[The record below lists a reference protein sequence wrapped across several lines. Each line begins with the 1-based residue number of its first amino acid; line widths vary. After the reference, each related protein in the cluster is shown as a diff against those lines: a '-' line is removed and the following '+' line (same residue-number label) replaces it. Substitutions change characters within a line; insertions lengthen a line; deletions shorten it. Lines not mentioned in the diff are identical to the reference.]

1 MSVSVPAPD
10 LVTVPITYS
19 SKPTMSD
26 DNSISLVKV
35 WAEPVSVLSV
45 RFPLKP
51 TAPVTTDPALKVM
64 VVLPEAVIA
73 RPEAEFTT
81 AVDSRLIAFEPE
93 DEST

>member
-1 MSVSVPAPD
+1 M
-10 LVTVPITYS
+10 
-19 SKPTMSD
+19 
-26 DNSISLVKV
+26 
-35 WAEPVSVLSV
+35 LSV